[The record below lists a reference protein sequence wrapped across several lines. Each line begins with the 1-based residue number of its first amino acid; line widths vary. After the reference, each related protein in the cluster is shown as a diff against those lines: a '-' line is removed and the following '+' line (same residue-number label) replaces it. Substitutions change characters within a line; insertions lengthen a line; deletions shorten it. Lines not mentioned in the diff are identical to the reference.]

1 MRYMQSF
8 STEQVRD
15 MEQKL
20 KDAYMALGKAY
31 YEGKFEDPLPQLL
44 PLFDKITML
53 KKMGLEPVPQDG
65 RRAAKFCPKCGSSIV
80 GNKKFCTK
88 CGYKLS
94 I

>member
-1 MRYMQSF
+1 MGNY
-8 STEQVRD
+8 

-53 KKMGLEPVPQDG
+53 KKQMVSQRQASAPKAGAYAVRL
-65 RRAAKFCPKCGSSIV
+65 CPKCKNPIADKA
-80 GNKKFCTK
+80 NFCTK